1 MHRYGRDAMHSG
13 ISDVLYRHWNIKLPH
28 KNFLVIACGH
38 KFPPIVK
45 ECDSITWLEVMI
57 VFLAYLPSSYVPLID
72 FIVIAARD
80 EYRG

>member
-1 MHRYGRDAMHSG
+1 MKGMQCIAGSAMYF
-13 ISDVLYRHWNIKLPH
+13 VLYRHWNIKLPH

-72 FIVIAARD
+72 FVVVAASD
-80 EYRG
+80 E